1 MKGQKKFYLLLI
13 ILSLIAL
20 FSISCNNNNKD
31 KTGTEERKLS
41 YYAGNW
47 YGKPD
52 EKTAEMNI
60 LTINAD
66 SSVTLKDGTNP
77 DVTIPSNSVTRV
89 SDTNYTTIYN
99 DSSVNIDVKLTLIFS
114 SDIQGKL
121 TMETGTDSAI
131 VDITKKYLRLI
142 IVNIIK
148 RHRILMRCLC

>member
-20 FSISCNNNNKD
+20 FSISCNNNKD

-60 LTINAD
+60 LTINVD
-66 SSVTLKDGTNP
+66 SSVILKDGTNP

-114 SDIQGKL
+114 SDKQGKL

-131 VDITKKYLRLI
+131 VDITKK
-142 IVNIIK
+142 
-148 RHRILMRCLC
+148 